1 VTSLLALQAQREQR
15 PEVLTA
21 LRDTQGR
28 VRAMAL
34 LHETLYRSPS
44 LSRVSLASYLEAIGA
59 QLARSYL
66 TEVAPRLTVQ
76 VDEVALPIDQAMP
89 CGLLVSELVTNAFK
103 HAFGARSGGSI
114 MVGATR
120 DGTAVVLSV
129 SDDGVGLPAEVDLA
143 TTPSLGLRLVRR
155 LADQLNGELTI
166 ERARGTA
173 VAVRFE
179 VAPNPEPVESRS

>member
-1 VTSLLALQAQREQR
+1 
-15 PEVLTA
+15 
-21 LRDTQGR
+21 
-28 VRAMAL
+28 
-34 LHETLYRSPS
+34 
-44 LSRVSLASYLEAIGA
+44 
-59 QLARSYL
+59 
-66 TEVAPRLTVQ
+66 
-76 VDEVALPIDQAMP
+76 
-89 CGLLVSELVTNAFK
+89 
-103 HAFGARSGGSI
+103 
-114 MVGATR
+114 
-120 DGTAVVLSV
+120 VVLSV